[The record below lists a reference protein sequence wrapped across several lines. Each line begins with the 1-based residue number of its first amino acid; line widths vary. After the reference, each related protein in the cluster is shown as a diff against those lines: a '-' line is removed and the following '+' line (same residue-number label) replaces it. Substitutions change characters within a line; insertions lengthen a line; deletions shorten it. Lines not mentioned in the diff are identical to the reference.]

1 MQQNVMKPMGI
12 NQKMTYDTGTGGN
25 DRRSRI
31 GSDERP
37 DGQFQQTA
45 LPNGSVLK

>member
-1 MQQNVMKPMGI
+1 MKPMEI
-12 NQKMTYDTGTGGN
+12 NQEMTFDTGTGGN
-25 DRRSRI
+25 DGRSRI

-37 DGQFQQTA
+37 DGQFEQTA